1 MHTAPGLPG
10 VRRLVATLAPVA
22 HDPSALAADVRAFLS
37 ERHLATLTTLR
48 PDGTPHVVAV
58 GFTWDDDARLVRV
71 ITDGGSRKAAHVRAG
86 SPRAVVAQVDGAR
99 WLSLEGVP
107 AVSDDPQRVAEAVR
121 RYAQRYR
128 EPRVNPNRVVLEI
141 AVDRVLGRG

>member
-1 MHTAPGLPG
+1 MALDPGALPQ
-10 VRRLVATLAPVA
+10 
-22 HDPSALAADVRAFLS
+22 DVLTFLR

-58 GFTWDDDARLVRV
+58 GFTWDPDARLVRV
-71 ITDGGSRKAAHVRAG
+71 ITNGTSRKAAHVRQG

-99 WLSLEGVP
+99 WLALEGVP
-107 AVSDDPQRVAEAVR
+107 VVSDDPQRVADAVR
-121 RYAQRYR
+121 RYGERYR
-128 EPRVNPNRVVLEI
+128 VPGVNPQRVVVEI

>member
-1 MHTAPGLPG
+1 M
-10 VRRLVATLAPVA
+10 A
-22 HDPSALAADVRAFLS
+22 HDPRALPDDVEAFLQ

-58 GFTWDDDARLVRV
+58 GFTWDPEQALVRV
-71 ITDGGSRKAAHVRAG
+71 ITNGTSRKVAHVRAG
-86 SPRAVVAQVDGAR
+86 SPRAVVAQVDRAR

-107 AVSDDPQRVAEAVR
+107 VVSDDPDRVAEAVR
-121 RYAQRYR
+121 RYALRYR
-128 EPRVNPNRVVLEI
+128 QPAENPRRVVVEI

>member
-1 MHTAPGLPG
+1 M
-10 VRRLVATLAPVA
+10 A
-22 HDPSALAADVRAFLS
+22 HDPHALPDDVSRFLS

-58 GFTWDDDARLVRV
+58 GFTWDPDQRLVRV
-71 ITDGGSRKAAHVRAG
+71 ITNGTSRKVAHVRAG
-86 SPRAVVAQVDGAR
+86 SPRAVVAQVDRAR

-107 AVSDDPQRVAEAVR
+107 TVSDDPARVAEAVR
-121 RYAQRYR
+121 RYGERYR
-128 EPRVNPNRVVLEI
+128 PPADNPRRVVIEI

>member
-1 MHTAPGLPG
+1 M
-10 VRRLVATLAPVA
+10 A
-22 HDPSALAADVRAFLS
+22 HDPRALPDDVEAFLQ

-58 GFTWDDDARLVRV
+58 GFTWDPESGLVRV
-71 ITDGGSRKAAHVRAG
+71 IINGSSRKVAHVRAG
-86 SPRAVVAQVDGAR
+86 SPRAVVAQVDRAR

-107 AVSDDPQRVAEAVR
+107 AVSDDPKRVADAVR
-121 RYAQRYR
+121 RYAERYR
-128 EPRVNPNRVVLEI
+128 PPAVNPSRVVVEI